1 MRVFAVRRLFVHFSL
16 FVLVSANLAPAVAGA
31 AVVVAAA
38 KKSHRCPAGKVAS
51 HQKKRV
57 KVTGSG
63 KLLTERAGKR
73 HLLERKPSRLTRRLT
88 GTTEVADVD
97 APRVK
102 KLLGR

>member
-1 MRVFAVRRLFVHFSL
+1 MPKNKTHS
-16 FVLVSANLAPAVAGA
+16 GM
-31 AVVVAAA
+31 
-38 KKSHRCPAGKVAS
+38 
-51 HQKKRV
+51 KKRV

-88 GTTEVADVD
+88 GSTEVAAVD

>member
-1 MRVFAVRRLFVHFSL
+1 MPKNKTHS
-16 FVLVSANLAPAVAGA
+16 GM
-31 AVVVAAA
+31 
-38 KKSHRCPAGKVAS
+38 
-51 HQKKRV
+51 KKRV

-73 HLLERKPSRLTRRLT
+73 HMLERKSSRITRRLT
-88 GTTEVADVD
+88 GTEEVASVD

>member
-1 MRVFAVRRLFVHFSL
+1 MPKNKTHS
-16 FVLVSANLAPAVAGA
+16 GM
-31 AVVVAAA
+31 
-38 KKSHRCPAGKVAS
+38 
-51 HQKKRV
+51 KKRV
-57 KVTGSG
+57 KTTGSG

-88 GTTEVADVD
+88 GTTEVAKAD